1 MWRSRPRLYHMERK
15 EPVFPLAGKSFPQD
29 ADELQTSIRSALE
42 EVLTFP
48 KKGTPLEVDAPKYPK
63 VKRLNVDLSGAKVS
77 VKEPPP
83 QPKPSGKREPG
94 IDVDQLEVQG
104 HPIQYENSKINFDL
118 KGKQVTFE
126 FARDKKGKPLL
137 VLTDA
142 DEGHVDVN
150 VAKAD
155 LQSLAL
161 AAASLAAKEQGV
173 TIQDVNVD
181 LKSEGKRA
189 VSATVRVKAKNMM
202 VSGVVNLAAKVVVD
216 DELNAT
222 ISDLSCTGEGMIGTM
237 VAGFVQPKL
246 KEYNGKKIALMAFSL
261 GDLALRDLK
270 IDVKSGLHVTAG
282 FGK

>member
-1 MWRSRPRLYHMERK
+1 M
-15 EPVFPLAGKSFPQD
+15 FPLAGKAFPQD
-29 ADELQTSIRSALE
+29 ARELEQSIRSALE

-48 KKGTPLEVDAPKYPK
+48 KTGTPVELDAPQYPK
-63 VKRLNVDLSGAKVS
+63 VKRLKVDLSGAKVS
-77 VKEPPP
+77 AKEPPP
-83 QPKPSGKREPG
+83 QPKPTGKREPG

-104 HPIQYENSKINFDL
+104 HPIQYENSKVSLEL
-118 KGKQVTFE
+118 KGKQVSFE
-126 FARDKKGKPLL
+126 FAKDKTGKPLL

-142 DEGHVDVN
+142 NEGHVDVN
-150 VAKAD
+150 ISKPD

-173 TIQDVNVD
+173 TIQDVSVD

-189 VSATVRVKAKNMM
+189 VSASVRVKAKKLM

-222 ISDLSCTGEGMIGTM
+222 ISDLNCTGEGMIGTM

-246 KEYNGKKIALMAFSL
+246 NEYNGKKIALMAFSL

>member
-1 MWRSRPRLYHMERK
+1 M
-15 EPVFPLAGKSFPQD
+15 FPLAGKAFPTN
-29 ADELQTSIRSALE
+29 AEELETSIRSALD

-48 KKGTPLEVDAPKYPK
+48 KKGTPVEIDAPKYPTI
-63 VKRLNVDLSGAKVS
+63 KRLKVDLSDAKVS

-83 QPKPSGKREPG
+83 QPKPSGKRQTG
-94 IDVDQLEVQG
+94 IEVDQLDVQG
-104 HPIQYENSKINFDL
+104 HPVQYESSKVNFDL

-126 FARDKKGKPLL
+126 FAHDKKGKALL

-142 DEGHVDVN
+142 DQGHVDVK
-150 VAKAD
+150 VTKAD

-161 AAASLAAKEQGV
+161 AAASLAAKQQGV

-189 VSATVRVKAKNMM
+189 VSATVKVKAKKMM
-202 VSGVVNLAAKVVVD
+202 VGGTVNLAAKVVVD
-216 DELNAT
+216 DALNAT
-222 ISDLSCTGEGMIGTM
+222 LSDLSCSGEGMIGTM

-270 IDVKSGLHVTAG
+270 IDVKDGLHVTAA

>member
-1 MWRSRPRLYHMERK
+1 M
-15 EPVFPLAGKSFPQD
+15 FPLAGKAFPQD
-29 ADELQTSIRSALE
+29 AQELEGSIRSALE

-48 KKGTPLEVDAPKYPK
+48 KKGTPVEVDAPTYPK
-63 VKRLNVDLSGAKVS
+63 VKRLKVDLSGAKVS
-77 VKEPPP
+77 AKEPPP
-83 QPKPSGKREPG
+83 QPRPSGKREAG
-94 IDVDQLEVQG
+94 IEVVQLEVLG
-104 HPIQYENSKINFDL
+104 HPIQYENSKVDLEL
-118 KGKQVTFE
+118 KGKQVSFE
-126 FARDKKGKPLL
+126 FAKEKKGKPLL

-150 VAKAD
+150 VTKAD

-181 LKSEGKRA
+181 LKSEGKCA
-189 VSATVRVKAKNMM
+189 VSATVRVKAKKLM

-222 ISDLSCTGEGMIGTM
+222 ISDLNCIGEGMIGTM

-270 IDVKSGLHVTAG
+270 IDVKNGLHVSAS